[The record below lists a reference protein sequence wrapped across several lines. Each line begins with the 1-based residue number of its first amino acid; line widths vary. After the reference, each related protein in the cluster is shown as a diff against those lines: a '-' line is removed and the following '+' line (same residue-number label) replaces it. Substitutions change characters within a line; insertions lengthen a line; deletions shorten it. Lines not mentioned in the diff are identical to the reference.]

1 MNSEYIKEK
10 IIYDKNNE
18 EKEIDLIKKIIKT
31 RKELKIA
38 NRNFEY
44 ASDELID
51 FYAYQIKA
59 YQAMYNHLIKLAK
72 SNKIEVDMIKDMK
85 YSFTNEEAI

>member
-1 MNSEYIKEK
+1 MNYEYIKENL
-10 IIYDKNNE
+10 IYDKNEE
-18 EKEIDLIKKIIKT
+18 EKEVDLIKYIIKT

-51 FYAYQIKA
+51 FYSYQIKA
-59 YQAMYNHLIKLAK
+59 YQSMLNYLIKIAK
-72 SNKIEVDMIKDMK
+72 SKKIEVDMINDMK
-85 YSFTNEEAI
+85 YSFINDEAV